1 MEKRKIMRLGKSS
14 LVISIPK
21 TWAGKY
27 KLDSSDHVILLPQ
40 RDGSLAIYPVK
51 EFTDKPSE
59 QEILVDPEDEPGILE
74 RRLIAAYL
82 NNFGVIH
89 IRSTGVFTPEQQS
102 LVRQRVRMLTGLQ
115 IIDASTNEIV
125 IQSLMKLNQL
135 DLPKSMRLAHRI
147 TSTMLVD
154 ALSAL
159 QIRDTELARTV
170 IGLDEDVNQFYFLVF
185 KQLRAALL
193 DPRFMNELSI
203 DSMDCLTYLM
213 FIQRIENV
221 ADHAKSIAES
231 VVSLDKEECPKDLL
245 NLALKTGNHVHRIYA
260 TSAEAMLIGDDKAA
274 NHVINEIEN
283 FLPMRQTAEKLMEQ
297 HLVKLCEEMLPKL
310 TPESCALFGPTR
322 KPWFV
327 SKTSFPP
334 LAKFWNTLVPSQKLP
349 STAPLNTAAAGPPKN
364 QQRNP
369 RKSQQQRRL
378 ARRQKLKCP
387 NPFLLD
393 HSLHSYSI
401 EARYS

>member
-14 LVISIPK
+14 LVISLPK

-51 EFTDKPSE
+51 EVTDTPPE
-59 QEILVDPEDEPGILE
+59 QEIIVDPEDEPGILE

-82 NNFGVIH
+82 NNFQIIH

-260 TSAEAMLIGDDKAA
+260 TAAEAMLIGDDKAA
-274 NHVINEIEN
+274 NHVINEIDH

-297 HLVKLCEEMLPKL
+297 HLIKLCEEMLPKL
-310 TPESCALFGPTR
+310 TPESCALFGPHQKAMFCLENIFSAFGKILEHASAIAEIAIDR
-322 KPWFV
+322 ALEHGSRWPAKEPAKKPT
-327 SKTSFPP
+327 K
-334 LAKFWNTLVPSQKLP
+334 K
-349 STAPLNTAAAGPPKN
+349 STGKKASA
-364 QQRNP
+364 
-369 RKSQQQRRL
+369 
-378 ARRQKLKCP
+378 
-387 NPFLLD
+387 
-393 HSLHSYSI
+393 
-401 EARYS
+401 

>member
-21 TWAGKY
+21 SWASKY
-27 KLDSSDHVILLPQ
+27 KLDSKDHVMLLPQ
-40 RDGSLAIYPVK
+40 LDGSLAIYPVK
-51 EFTDKPSE
+51 EIDDKPAE
-59 QEILVDPEDEPGILE
+59 QEIVTDPGDEPGILE

-82 NNFGVIH
+82 NNFNLIH

-102 LVRQRVRMLTGLQ
+102 LVRKRVRMLTGLQ

-159 QIRDTELARTV
+159 QMRDIELAQTV
-170 IGLDEDVNQFYFLVF
+170 VGLDEDVNQFYFLVF

-193 DPRFMNELSI
+193 DPRFMNELKI
-203 DSMDCLTYLM
+203 DSMDCLTYMM

-221 ADHAKSIAES
+221 ADHAKNIAQEVFS
-231 VVSLDKEECPKDLL
+231 MGNEECPKDLL

-260 TSAEAMLIGDDKAA
+260 TAAEALLIGDDKAA
-274 NHVINEIEN
+274 NHVINEVDN
-283 FLPMRQTAEKLMEQ
+283 FVPMRQQAEQLMEQ
-297 HLVKLCEEMLPKL
+297 HLIKLCEEMLPKL
-310 TPESCALFGPTR
+310 TPESCALFGPHQ
-322 KPWFV
+322 KAMFCLE
-327 SKTSFPP
+327 SIFESFGKI
-334 LAKFWNTLVPSQKLP
+334 LEHSCAIAEIAIDRALE
-349 STAPLNTAAAGPPKN
+349 
-364 QQRNP
+364 
-369 RKSQQQRRL
+369 
-378 ARRQKLKCP
+378 
-387 NPFLLD
+387 D
-393 HSLHSYSI
+393 HSRWPGKEI
-401 EARYS
+401 RKKRAK